1 VIILCGRE
9 VALRL
14 KIRCSKGEAVFK
26 VFNYMFLTLLGISIL
41 FPFWEVIKVSFS
53 HPLEVGRI
61 GYRLWAKETSL
72 DGYLQVFENE
82 YLWLGYKN
90 TIVRIIVGLSIYLIL
105 TVLTSYALSKKFLPH
120 RNFFTVFI
128 VFTMF
133 FSGGL
138 IPEYLLI
145 SQTLRL
151 TDTIWALTLPGAIST
166 STVIIVRNYFMSLP
180 GELEESAKLDG
191 AGDIKVL
198 TRIILPLSKPI
209 LATITLWAIV
219 GHWNAWFD
227 CIIYIRDTK
236 KYVLQAILRRIII
249 DSMGEFYG
257 SGIQKDYALSR
268 NVSTEVVKACTIVVS
283 TLPVMMIYPF
293 LQKHFIKGILIG
305 SIKG

>member
-1 VIILCGRE
+1 M
-9 VALRL
+9 
-14 KIRCSKGEAVFK
+14 KIRYSKAEYTFK
-26 VFNYMFLTLLGISIL
+26 VINYIFLTLLGISIL
-41 FPFWEVIKVSFS
+41 LPFWEIIKVSFS

-61 GYRLWAKETSL
+61 GYRLWPRETSL
-72 DGYLQVFENE
+72 DGYIHVLNNE

-90 TIVRIIVGLSIYLIL
+90 TIIRIIVGVSIYLIL
-105 TVLTSYALSKKFLPH
+105 IVLTSYPLSKKNLPH
-120 RNFFTVFI
+120 RNFFTVIF

-151 TDTIWALTLPGAIST
+151 SNTIWALTIPGAIST
-166 STVIIVRNYFMSLP
+166 YTVLIVRNYFMSLP
-180 GELEESAKLDG
+180 AELEESAKLDG
-191 AGDIKVL
+191 ASDFLVL
-198 TRIILPLSKPI
+198 LRIIIPLSMPI

-227 CIIYIRDTK
+227 CIIYIRNTK

-257 SGIQKDYALSR
+257 SGTERDYALSR
-268 NVSTEVVKACTIVVS
+268 NINVEVIKACTLIIA
-283 TLPVMMIYPF
+283 TLPIMMIYPF
-293 LQKHFIKGILIG
+293 LQKYFIKGILIG
-305 SIKG
+305 SLKG